1 MSLKEILLAEF
12 AQETALTR
20 KMLEKV
26 PFDDP
31 QWKPHE
37 KSMTMQRLSSHIAE
51 IPLWANRTLESDEY
65 DFATAKFERFF
76 AADNTELL
84 RKFQETSASAAAL
97 LKEVTEEKLLSKWS
111 LKRSGQIIYSIPR
124 VGVLRNYV
132 FSHTAHHRGQLS
144 VYLRLNNIS
153 VPGMYGPSADEK

>member
-1 MSLKEILLAEF
+1 MNLKEILMSEF

-26 PFDDP
+26 PFDNP

-51 IPLWANRTLESDEY
+51 IPLWANRTLDSDEF

-76 AADNTELL
+76 AVSNAELL
-84 RKFQETSASAAAL
+84 KKFQETSASATSL
-97 LKEVTEEKLLSKWS
+97 LKEVTDETLQANWS
-111 LKRSGQIIYSIPR
+111 LKRGGHLIYSIPR
-124 VGVLRNYV
+124 IAVLRNYV

-144 VYLRLNNIS
+144 VYLRLHNIS